1 MELKSEHSRQGVSVT
16 FTYEQ
21 STTLRGDE
29 KQSRIPSGDESEN
42 NICCVSLMWMN
53 YKGEEVEYKKLHP
66 GELYIVVSAHTSTT
80 STSIHHHRLDHQ
92 ANRTAW
98 TRTSATPGFSD
109 HPHFLSSS
117 TGPTETSGHFSRYS
131 FSWCLMLEMKR
142 LSISKHTQTLLMI
155 SSIETWGPV
164 NPRRS
169 SLQSPS
175 RPALTGRRG
184 TGVRGW

>member
-53 YKGEEVEYKKLHP
+53 YKGEEVEYKKLYP
-66 GELYIVVSAHTSTT
+66 GESYIVVSARTSLPT
-80 STSIHHHRLDHQ
+80 STSIIIVLITRRIVQREHVPQPPLGSPTILTSSLLPLAQRRPQAIFRGTLVLDDIYLY
-92 ANRTAW
+92 
-98 TRTSATPGFSD
+98 G
-109 HPHFLSSS
+109 
-117 TGPTETSGHFSRYS
+117 EI
-131 FSWCLMLEMKR
+131 KR

-155 SSIETWGPV
+155 SSVET
-164 NPRRS
+164 
-169 SLQSPS
+169 
-175 RPALTGRRG
+175 
-184 TGVRGW
+184 